1 MPVFIAKH
9 NEYNLQ
15 NKATDEAEE
24 IELEKINMLGTIKLP
39 RNMKLVN
46 LPKSNYESDSEK
58 EDGKL
63 ADALVAA

>member
-24 IELEKINMLGTIKLP
+24 IELDELRAERRSGAWRP
-39 RNMKLVN
+39 G
-46 LPKSNYESDSEK
+46 SER
-58 EDGKL
+58 
-63 ADALVAA
+63 